1 MMWLAGKRGR
11 GEAAER
17 RPDSPNRLALRRLG
31 RKPAAM
37 IALAVLIVLVLL
49 AAGAQLA
56 APYDPLAMGTGP
68 GLNAPEPAHLFGTDL
83 FGRDILSRVI
93 YGGRISL
100 AVAFAAVLLSSLI
113 GVTLGLAAGYYG
125 RWPDMII
132 MRAMDML
139 LAFPG
144 IFLALVI
151 VALLGPGLNNAVL
164 AVGISAIPTYTRTVR
179 GCVLSAKE
187 NLYVDAARA
196 VGVPDFRIMLHH
208 ILPNVFAP
216 VIILMTLGV
225 AWAILNIC
233 ALSFLGLGSQPPT
246 PEWGTM
252 LFEGRGFL
260 REAWWATTFPGLAIM
275 VTVMAVNRLGDG
287 LRDALDPK
295 LKI

>member
-1 MMWLAGKRGR
+1 MGKPV
-11 GEAAER
+11 A
-17 RPDSPNRLALRRLG
+17 S
-31 RKPAAM
+31 PAALAWQRLTTKRAAM
-37 IALAVLIVLVLL
+37 VALVVLVALVTL
-49 AAGAQLA
+49 AAFSPLV

-68 GLNAPEPAHLFGTDL
+68 GLNAPERTHLFGTDL
-83 FGRDILSRVI
+83 FGRDVLSRVI

-100 AVAFAAVLLSSLI
+100 AVAFAAVLFSSLI
-113 GVTLGLAAGYYG
+113 GVTLGLVAGYYG
-125 RWPDMII
+125 KWLDMVV

-144 IFLALVI
+144 IFLALAI

-196 VGVPDFRIMLHH
+196 VGVPDGRIMLRHV
-208 ILPNVFAP
+208 LPNVFAP

-252 LFEGRGFL
+252 LFESRGFL

-275 VTVMAVNRLGDG
+275 VTVMSVNRLGDG
-287 LRDALDPK
+287 LRDALDPR